1 MSSQVITLWQDTLA
15 PREKLLRYG
24 ASALSDA
31 ELLAIFLRTG
41 FPGVHVMQLAEQLLA
56 QFGSLYHLMSA
67 DHSVFCSHKGL
78 GLSLIHISEPTRP
91 Y

>member
-56 QFGSLYHLMSA
+56 
-67 DHSVFCSHKGL
+67 
-78 GLSLIHISEPTRP
+78 
-91 Y
+91 